1 MAIDI
6 KLASILE
13 QYDRGPYF
21 NFDEVRNFGNRAE
34 RLSRMIGRKMDGDK
48 ESAAIQL
55 LPPDHIP
62 ETEVCR
68 WLAGKKLIREMNLH
82 QYTARKV
89 AADTGLDF
97 TAISMY
103 LRMKRPFSCKMSSLQ
118 PLTHIL
124 DLSCNNF
131 LMGVNSDILLP
142 FEESA
147 LVNRLVRLPENEKER
162 LSEIATG
169 RWKQYMREHPSQTM
183 HGLHRPI
190 NEVLID
196 RLEILNKAKG
206 RPLSIYFGTKK
217 EDNPIFLR
225 TIMKRCEEH
234 TETEEFISMSTL
246 IFLAFETGYPID
258 WFVCEEPLVGPEK
271 AKVKYTDNNGV
282 VRELSDCAIINLMN
296 AYLALPA
303 PERLELFTVMCVSI
317 LSQAV
322 AEETPVKRE
331 EENSAEVKNAMIM
344 MRAGIPL
351 DDIARYTCLS
361 FELLSEI
368 KSNL

>member
-34 RLSRMIGRKMDGDK
+34 RLARMIGRKMDGDK
-48 ESAAIQL
+48 ESAAIQS

-82 QYTARKV
+82 RYTARRV
-89 AADTGLDF
+89 AAESGLDF

-103 LRMKRPFSCKMSSLQ
+103 LKMKRPFSCKMSSLQ

-131 LMGVNSDILLP
+131 LMGAKSDIMLP

-147 LVNRLVRLPENEKER
+147 LVNRLIRLSETEKER
-162 LSEIATG
+162 LSEIAAD
-169 RWKQYMREHPSQTM
+169 RWKQYMRDHQSQTM
-183 HGLHRPI
+183 NGLHRPI
-190 NEVLID
+190 NEIIID
-196 RLEILNKAKG
+196 RLRILNKAKG
-206 RPLSIYFGTKK
+206 QPLSIYFGTRNT
-217 EDNPIFLR
+217 DNPVFLR
-225 TIMKRCEEH
+225 NIMKRCEEH
-234 TETEEFISMSTL
+234 NETEEFISMSTL
-246 IFLAFETGYPID
+246 IFLAFEIGYPID

-282 VRELSDCAIINLMN
+282 VQELKDYTIINLMN

-303 PERLELFTVMCVSI
+303 EERIDLFYEMCKSI
-317 LSQAV
+317 LNNTETDR
-322 AEETPVKRE
+322 AEEI
-331 EENSAEVKNAMIM
+331 ENAKAMYRGGLAIDVIAKYTKLSPDLL
-344 MRAGIPL
+344 RAVL
-351 DDIARYTCLS
+351 TA
-361 FELLSEI
+361 
-368 KSNL
+368 

>member
-13 QYDRGPYF
+13 KYRGGTYF
-21 NFDEVRNFGNRAE
+21 NFDEVRSFGNRAE
-34 RLSRMIGRKMDGDK
+34 RLARMIGRKLDGDQ
-48 ESAAIQL
+48 ESVALQS

-62 ETEVCR
+62 EAEVCR
-68 WLAGKKLIREMNLH
+68 WLAGKKLIKEINLH

-89 AADTGLDF
+89 AAESGLDF

-118 PLTHIL
+118 PLTRVL

-131 LMGVNSDILLP
+131 LMGADSDILLP

-147 LVNRLVRLPENEKER
+147 LVNRLIRLPESEKER

-169 RWKQYMREHPSQTM
+169 RWKQYMRDHQSSTM

-190 NEVLID
+190 NELLID
-196 RLEILNKAKG
+196 RFEILNKAKG
-206 RPLSIYFGTKK
+206 RPLSIYFGTKNV
-217 EDNPIFLR
+217 DNPIFLR

-271 AKVKYTDNNGV
+271 AKVEFTDNNGV
-282 VRELSDCAIINLMN
+282 VQELNDHTLINLMN

-303 PERLELFTVMCVSI
+303 EERIDLFYEMCESI
-317 LSQAV
+317 LNNTETDR
-322 AEETPVKRE
+322 AEEI
-331 EENSAEVKNAMIM
+331 ENAKAMYRGGLSIE
-344 MRAGIPL
+344 AISK
-351 DDIARYTCLS
+351 YTQLS
-361 FELLSEI
+361 PDLLR
-368 KSNL
+368 NVLTA

>member
-1 MAIDI
+1 MSVDN
-6 KLASILE
+6 KLVSILE
-13 QYDRGPYF
+13 QYKCGPYF

-34 RLSRMIGRKMDGDK
+34 RLARMIGRKLDGDQ
-48 ESAAIQL
+48 ESVALQS

-62 ETEVCR
+62 EAEVCR
-68 WLAGKKLIREMNLH
+68 WLAGKKLIKEMNLH

-89 AADTGLDF
+89 AAESGLDF

-118 PLTHIL
+118 PLTRVL

-131 LMGVNSDILLP
+131 LMGADSDIMLP

-147 LVNRLVRLPENEKER
+147 LVNRLIRLSETEKER
-162 LSEIATG
+162 LSEIAAD
-169 RWKQYMREHPSQTM
+169 RWKQYMWDHKSQTM
-183 HGLHRPI
+183 NGLHRPI
-190 NEVLID
+190 NELLID

-206 RPLSIYFGTKK
+206 RPLSIFFGTKN

-282 VRELSDCAIINLMN
+282 VQELKDYTIINLMN

-303 PERLELFTVMCVSI
+303 EERIDLFYEMCKSI
-317 LSQAV
+317 LNNTETDR
-322 AEETPVKRE
+322 AEEI
-331 EENSAEVKNAMIM
+331 ENAKAMYRGGLAIDVIAKYTKLSPDLL
-344 MRAGIPL
+344 RAVL
-351 DDIARYTCLS
+351 TA
-361 FELLSEI
+361 
-368 KSNL
+368 